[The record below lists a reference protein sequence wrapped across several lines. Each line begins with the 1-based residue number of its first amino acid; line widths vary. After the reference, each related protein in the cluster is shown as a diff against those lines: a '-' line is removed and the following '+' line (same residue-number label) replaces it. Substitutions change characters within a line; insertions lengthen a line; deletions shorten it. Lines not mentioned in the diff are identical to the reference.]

1 MDYIVYYIC
10 IHTIYPKYKM
20 KKHIYTAA
28 FFPIIFLITADA
40 LPAQE
45 LTCDAISC
53 GSSTCKYFPAN
64 ISDCRELYLDKI
76 YHLHGLLTIFGG
88 VQVWFRHIP
97 WCHQIQ
103 FLRNTHWQS
112 LLFIIRNVMQMAKTL
127 NVHKHGGQI
136 AKTSIPWKLI
146 FYHHK
151 QYAG

>member
-76 YHLHGLLTIFGG
+76 YHLHGLLTIFG
-88 VQVWFRHIP
+88 VCRYDSVIYPDVTRSSSFAIL
-97 WCHQIQ
+97 ID
-103 FLRNTHWQS
+103 S
-112 LLFIIRNVMQMAKTL
+112 LYY
-127 NVHKHGGQI
+127 
-136 AKTSIPWKLI
+136 S
-146 FYHHK
+146 
-151 QYAG
+151 